1 MLSGEFLYRTHFAV
15 QGIEIKQTIKK
26 LKENRVSCRAVCY
39 PVLILD
45 LLGFAGEEP
54 EDINV

>member
-1 MLSGEFLYRTHFAV
+1 MEHFAV

>member
-1 MLSGEFLYRTHFAV
+1 MCSLREFLYRTHFAV
-15 QGIEIKQTIKK
+15 QGIEINDKK

-39 PVLILD
+39 PVLVLD

-54 EDINV
+54 EDIDV